1 MNPNKETD
9 RSRLFK
15 AIEYSTRNLRPYREM
30 RKKFVT
36 DYVGSFYNSGSKS
49 DNKEV
54 IMNLMYQTAE
64 TYTMSL
70 AANRPRILVTSKFA
84 DLAGFAHNF
93 QRTVN
98 NLIEEIHLE
107 ETIRAAVLEAFFSM
121 GVVKVYNG
129 ESGFVQ
135 LLGEDEWVD
144 PGKPF
149 AENISFDDY
158 IYDIE
163 ATTKS
168 KMRFEL
174 NKYKMN
180 REKALNDSSFDQEVL
195 ENLQV
200 YRREGGMHDHQ
211 PDSPLRDSFF
221 GESKP
226 EALESELELMD
237 VWLPMENLVVTFS
250 NGQETK
256 PLRVVEWEGPEAGP
270 FHTLTLAA
278 EVPDQIMGVSPAM
291 NLKPLNDIINGLL
304 RKQKRQAQ
312 RQKDI
317 PFYQD
322 GAHEDA
328 QRLQRAADGEWT
340 RVSNP
345 ESVNVLKMGGV
356 DQQNQAF
363 SMAMQEQFDRMAGNL
378 QMMAGLGPS
387 SETATQDKL
396 IHGAVSKRE
405 ANMQYRVVDFTS
417 EICKDLGWL
426 LWNDEVTERENN
438 FELEGA
444 QFQSAWTP
452 EHREGDFLQ
461 YNFDVEPYSM
471 MYKSPS
477 ERLNNITQYI
487 TQIAMPMQE
496 NMMQSGGSI
505 DFEELTNLYSE
516 LLDIP
521 RLKQVIRFDDPKDDR
536 PGPSPQQPP
545 QASHTV
551 EENVRRSVP
560 TGGTPA
566 SRSHVM
572 QQVLN
577 GGQPNQQQMSQMGRT
592 PAV

>member
-1 MNPNKETD
+1 MNPNNSKD

-15 AIEYSTRNLRPYREM
+15 SIEYSTRNLRPYRDM

-36 DYVGSFYNSGSKS
+36 DYVGSYYNSGAKS

-54 IMNLMYQTAE
+54 VMNLMYQTAE

-70 AANRPRILVTSKFA
+70 AANRPRILVTSKFP
-84 DLAGFAHNF
+84 DLSGFAHNF

-107 ETIRAAVLEAFFSM
+107 ETLRAAVLEAFFSM
-121 GVVKVYNG
+121 GVIKVYNG
-129 ESGFVQ
+129 ESG
-135 LLGEDEWVD
+135 LLKLVGEDEWVD

-174 NKYKMN
+174 NKYKMS
-180 REKALNDSSFDQEVL
+180 REKALSDSSFDKEAL
-195 ENLQV
+195 EGVQSYN
-200 YRREGGMHDHQ
+200 REGGMNDHQ
-211 PDSPLRDSFF
+211 GDSPLRDSFF

-226 EALESELELMD
+226 EALESEIELMD
-237 VWLPMENLVVTFS
+237 VWLPNENMVVTFAT
-250 NGQETK
+250 GQETK
-256 PLRVVEWEGPEAGP
+256 PLRVVEWSGPESGP

-345 ESVNVLKMGGV
+345 DSVNVLKMGGV
-356 DQQNQAF
+356 DQSNQAF
-363 SMAMQEQFDRMAGNL
+363 MMAMQEQFDRMAGNL

-405 ANMQYRVVDFTS
+405 ANMQYRVVDFTA

-426 LWNDEVTERENN
+426 LWTDEVNEKENN
-438 FELEGA
+438 FELEGL
-444 QFQSAWTP
+444 QFKSTWSP
-452 EHREGDFLQ
+452 EQREGDFLQ
-461 YNFDVEPYSM
+461 YNFQVEPYSM

-487 TQIAMPMQE
+487 TQIAMPMQQ
-496 NMMQSGGSI
+496 NMQEAGGSI
-505 DFEELTNLYSE
+505 DFQELTNLYSE

-521 RLKQVIRFDDPKDDR
+521 RLKEVVRFEEPKENR

-545 QASHTV
+545 QAHKVTESI
-551 EENVRRSVP
+551 RRSVP

-572 QQVLN
+572 QQTLN
-577 GGQPNQQQMSQMGRT
+577 GGQPNQQQMAQMGRT
-592 PAV
+592 PAG

>member
-36 DYVGSFYNSGSKS
+36 DYVGSYYNSGAKS

-70 AANRPRILVTSKFA
+70 AANRPRILVTSQFSE
-84 DLAGFAHNF
+84 LSGFAHNF

-129 ESGFVQ
+129 ESGFVK

-180 REKALNDSSFDQEVL
+180 REKALNDDSFDKEVL

-211 PDSPLRDSFF
+211 PDTPLRDTFF

-237 VWLPMENLVVTFS
+237 VWLPLDNLVVTFS

-256 PLRVVEWEGPEAGP
+256 PLRIVEWEGPESGP

-363 SMAMQEQFDRMAGNL
+363 AMNMQEQFDRMAGNL

-405 ANMQYRVVDFTS
+405 ANMQYRVVDFTAD
-417 EICKDLGWL
+417 ICKDLGWL
-426 LWNDEVTERENN
+426 LWTDEVNERENN
-438 FELEGA
+438 FELEGQ
-444 QFQSAWTP
+444 QFKSKWSP
-452 EHREGDFLQ
+452 EQREGDFLQ

-487 TQIAMPMQE
+487 TQIAMPMQQD
-496 NMMQSGGSI
+496 MMQSGGSI

-521 RLKQVIRFDDPKDDR
+521 RLKQVIRFEDPKEDR
-536 PGPSPQQPP
+536 PGPNPAEPP
-545 QASHTV
+545 QANKVTESI
-551 EENVRRSVP
+551 RRSVP

-572 QQVLN
+572 QQTLN
-577 GGQPNQQQMSQMGRT
+577 GGQPNQQQMAQMGRT

>member
-36 DYVGSFYNSGSKS
+36 DYVGSYYNSGAKS

-70 AANRPRILVTSKFA
+70 AANRPRILVTSQFSE
-84 DLAGFAHNF
+84 LSGFAHNF

-129 ESGFVQ
+129 ESGFVK

-180 REKALNDSSFDQEVL
+180 REKALNDDSFDKEVL

-211 PDSPLRDSFF
+211 PDTPLRDSFF

-237 VWLPMENLVVTFS
+237 VWLPLDNLVVTFS

-256 PLRVVEWEGPEAGP
+256 PLRIVEWEGPESGP

-363 SMAMQEQFDRMAGNL
+363 AMNMQEQFDRMAGNL

-405 ANMQYRVVDFTS
+405 ANMQYRVVDFTAD
-417 EICKDLGWL
+417 ICKDLGWL
-426 LWNDEVTERENN
+426 LWTDEVNERENN
-438 FELEGA
+438 FELEGQ
-444 QFQSAWTP
+444 QFKSKWSP
-452 EHREGDFLQ
+452 EQREGDFLQ

-487 TQIAMPMQE
+487 TQIAMPMQQD
-496 NMMQSGGSI
+496 MMQSGGSI

-521 RLKQVIRFDDPKDDR
+521 RLKQVIRFEDPKEDR
-536 PGPSPQQPP
+536 PGPNPAEPP
-545 QASHTV
+545 QANKVTESI
-551 EENVRRSVP
+551 RRSVP

-572 QQVLN
+572 QQTLN
-577 GGQPNQQQMSQMGRT
+577 GGQPNQQQMAQMGRT

>member
-36 DYVGSFYNSGSKS
+36 DYVGSYYNSGAKS

-487 TQIAMPMQE
+487 TQIAMPMQQD
-496 NMMQSGGSI
+496 MMQSGGSI

-521 RLKQVIRFDDPKDDR
+521 RLKQVIRFDDPKGDR
-536 PGPSPQQPP
+536 PGPSPEQPP
-545 QASHTV
+545 QPAHTIK
-551 EENVRRSVP
+551 ENIRRSVP

-572 QQVLN
+572 QQTLN
-577 GGQPNQQQMSQMGRT
+577 GGQPNQQQMAQMGRT